1 VEGEEESL
9 GSDVERRGAKRRG
22 KEKPEVTP

>member
-1 VEGEEESL
+1 VEGGEGSEESE
-9 GSDVERRGAKRRG
+9 VERRGAKRRG